1 MLLTSDALLT
11 NSTADSSSSI
21 KYTRIFNSLHFI
33 YPAVQNANAMCTTRN
48 VQQSGGCSKVQS
60 ALTTAPCKAKEKT
73 SENKKSKKQ
82 SDNAD
87 KRSLTTG
94 LYVVL
99 KK

>member
-1 MLLTSDALLT
+1 MQMQCVQHAT
-11 NSTADSSSSI
+11 
-21 KYTRIFNSLHFI
+21 YNSL
-33 YPAVQNANAMCTTRN
+33 
-48 VQQSGGCSKVQS
+48 GGCSKVQS
-60 ALTTAPCKAKEKT
+60 ALTTAPCKEKEKT

>member
-1 MLLTSDALLT
+1 MPSKFSAVVAQPSLYLP
-11 NSTADSSSSI
+11 SSSS
-21 KYTRIFNSLHFI
+21 KCKCNVYNTQR
-33 YPAVQNANAMCTTRN
+33 TT
-48 VQQSGGCSKVQS
+48 VWVCSKVQS
-60 ALTTAPCKAKEKT
+60 ALTTAPCKEKEKT